1 MRSHPAVPLATRVGL
16 GKPVVSR
23 RLLVLAVFCSMLPDL
38 EVIGF
43 WLGVPYGSVFG
54 HRGFILSLTF
64 ATARVP
70 GRCVLECYQ
79 VTEDEMADLLKSLE
93 ADVLKLEEKDRA
105 KLARILLLSLEP
117 SEDQDVELVW
127 AEEAERRYQELQS
140 GASRAIPS
148 AEVML
153 EARSRL
159 K

>member
-1 MRSHPAVPLATRVGL
+1 M
-16 GKPVVSR
+16 
-23 RLLVLAVFCSMLPDL
+23 PD
-38 EVIGF
+38 
-43 WLGVPYGSVFG
+43 
-54 HRGFILSLTF
+54 
-64 ATARVP
+64 A
-70 GRCVLECYQ
+70 
-79 VTEDEMADLLKSLE
+79 LKTLE
-93 ADVLKLEEKDRA
+93 ADVLKLAEKDRA
-105 KLARILLLSLEP
+105 ELARVLLLSLEP